1 MQQTYFTF
9 NWYNSTGEKLEKE
22 GKYIFQNRPNDHIT
36 INIYNTLPHL
46 IFKYITNGNLDE
58 LELFF
63 KFAGFSSFTKEEL
76 PKEIVQP
83 EAINLKNKPAII
95 KESPYIDDDEIEKI
109 IEFALEEG
117 IIQTFT
123 DFKKKE
129 NKIIRRWTHS
139 WKTDRTSYK
148 RNWKRKT
155 KDKTISKGTRD
166 TNTISL
172 KFILLI

>member
-123 DFKKKE
+123 DFKKK
-129 NKIIRRWTHS
+129 KIKLLEDELILE
-139 WKTDRTSYK
+139 KQIEQV
-148 RNWKRKT
+148 T
-155 KDKTISKGTRD
+155 KETEKEKQKIKQLAKELG
-166 TNTISL
+166 IPIPSL
-172 KFILLI
+172 